1 MTKNNL
7 VIVGGGGS
15 IGNHL
20 LESLNIDNV
29 YVLDK
34 QILENNH
41 KNTVFIKCD
50 LLNFNLL
57 EKIIS
62 QFPPNLIVV
71 YLAGNLSTEFSP
83 CQIRESFNDNVIAL
97 SNFLNLIKSKLSH
110 FIFVSSIS
118 VYGIP
123 LSNPIDENH
132 PIRPLS
138 LYGCSKAAAEMMCN
152 ALCDNNK
159 IPLTILRLTQLYGL
173 NSANNAFPHV
183 LLDALKSKNF
193 SKLKINPNIE
203 RDYLHISDFIQFL
216 LKLIEQP
223 KQGIFNIGFGSGV
236 NLFSLIQS
244 ASSIHKIPID
254 EKELLVK
261 NSSFS
266 LIMDIS
272 NAKNS
277 FNFKPT
283 KKIDT
288 WLNHELKF

>member
-34 QILENNH
+34 RILENNH
-41 KNTVFIKCD
+41 KNTVFIECD

-71 YLAGNLSTEFSP
+71 YLAGNLSTEFDP

-132 PIRPLS
+132 PIRPSS

-152 ALCDNNK
+152 ALCNNNK

-173 NSANNAFPHV
+173 NSAHNAFPHV

-193 SKLKINPNIE
+193 SKLKINPNVE

-223 KQGIFNIGFGSGV
+223 KQGIFNIGSGKGV

-244 ASSIHKIPID
+244 TSSLHKIPVD
-254 EKELLVK
+254 ENELLVK

-266 LIMDIS
+266 LIMNIS

-288 WLNHELKF
+288 WLNDELKF